1 MTENQNALP
10 EHDLDLPERVAAFN
24 TALQPLLGKY
34 ELGLSSRSELTPDG
48 RVVSMPVI
56 VSMRKAP
63 EPKAEEKVVSPDEV
77 AGEDKPTTLAD

>member
-1 MTENQNALP
+1 MTENTNALP

-63 EPKAEEKVVSPDEV
+63 EPKAEVV
-77 AGEDKPTTLAD
+77 AGEETPKEPVAPLVD